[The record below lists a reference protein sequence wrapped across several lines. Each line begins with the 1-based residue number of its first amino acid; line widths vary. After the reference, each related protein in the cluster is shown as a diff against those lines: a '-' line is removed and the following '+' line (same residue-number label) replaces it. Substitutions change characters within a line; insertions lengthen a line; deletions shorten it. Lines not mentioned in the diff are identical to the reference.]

1 MVKIKICGITN
12 IEDAQNAVSFG
23 ADFIGFI
30 FADSP
35 RNIKLEEARSIIEK
49 IKGDVLKVG
58 VFVNETLRN
67 VISIAEYCSLDLIQL
82 HGNEDP
88 KYCSQLKDRQLIKAF
103 RIKDDASLA
112 LIPRYKDVFA
122 CLLDTF
128 SNQRYGGTGRTF
140 DWNLAIKAKEFG
152 KPIILSGGLGLSNIK
167 EAIKAVRPYGV
178 DISSSI
184 ETKPGK
190 KDTKKMKELIS
201 VIKALD

>member
-82 HGNEDP
+82 HGDEDP

>member
-128 SNQRYGGTGRTF
+128 SNQTYGGTGMVF

>member
-1 MVKIKICGITN
+1 MTKIKICGITN
-12 IEDAQNAVSFG
+12 LEDAQNAVSFG

-35 RNIKLEEARSIIEK
+35 RNIKPEDAKSIIEK
-49 IKGDVLKVG
+49 LKGNVLKVG
-58 VFVNETLRN
+58 VFVNETLKR
-67 VISIAEYCSLDLIQL
+67 VTSIVEYCSLDLIQL
-82 HGNEDP
+82 HGDEDP
-88 KYCSQLKDRQLIKAF
+88 QYCSQLKDRQVIKAF

-128 SNQRYGGTGRTF
+128 SKETYGGIGRVF

-152 KPIILSGGLGLSNIK
+152 KPILLSGGLGLSNIK
-167 EAIKAVRPYGV
+167 EAIKVVRPYAV

-184 ETKPGK
+184 ELRPGK
-190 KDTKKMKELIS
+190 KDTKRMQQLIGI
-201 VIKALD
+201 IKALD